1 MLKENH
7 LSLTSDLISAVWTA
21 NGELTK
27 IDKKKLKYLV
37 LSPLSANSCEVGF
50 RGPMSD
56 GLFERIKEAISKLP
70 SNFEAQ
76 LVLDRRVASSSA
88 SESLFPAFGLETKVH
103 LFESELPQGSSGL
116 TQLCEDLGLESR
128 TGTRGDYI
136 TLIRRLL
143 GQDSSSDSLILPDIA
158 WEEEYLKSSHAFV
171 KAASLTDLPLATW
184 NNGFET
190 LFQSTDEFLCSL
202 KLSVPDKTKSRKDL
216 EAKRRVS
223 HALSAR
229 KAHELSDLES
239 GSNLTASEEI
249 LVRITQGKEALLN
262 MSLAL
267 FMSDPD
273 LPKLESRI
281 QAIVSDTNGSTG
293 AGLFMEGLGTLPV
306 LRAHMPGAKGL
317 SVRELPMLSGNITH
331 LMPLI
336 LDYNRHQDPAS
347 LKFVSRCAEMSHLN
361 LFSRTNLNF
370 NAFVAGA
377 SGSGKSFLMNS
388 LLAGFRADHPKGS
401 IAIFDVGGSYRKLVR
416 HFGGTSL
423 DLTPKSATE
432 LVAAAFRRL
441 TIQPSGFCK
450 TLVENICGA
459 GSHITHSHK
468 VAIEDLLQTCSGAP
482 FALKTLSNEAAE
494 KKEKAYEDI
503 VLWLRPYLHWDYVEA
518 GTVVERVLD
527 ERVRAFDFKNLEG
540 DPLLQRLAILILTQ
554 GIWDRLKQNSS
565 GPTLIVFDE
574 VWKFFSQAAG
584 FLEEMYRTFRKYR
597 AGITS
602 VTQSLS
608 DYGNDTFAKIV
619 ITNSFHR
626 ILLQGAASSEVLEHA
641 LDIDES
647 DKKRILSIASK
658 KNEFSEF
665 WLGTPKFSQI
675 LRLYP
680 SNALFDLAN
689 SENIQLEGSQC
700 A

>member
-1 MLKENH
+1 VLKENH
-7 LSLTSDLISAVWTA
+7 LSLTSDLISAVWTTD
-21 NGELTK
+21 GELTK

-37 LSPLSANSCEVGF
+37 LSPLSASGCEVGF
-50 RGPMSD
+50 RGPISD

-76 LVLDRRVASSSA
+76 LVLDRTIATGSA
-88 SESLFPAFGLETKVH
+88 TESLFPAFGLETKVH

-116 TQLCEDLGLESR
+116 SQLCEDLGLEVR
-128 TGTRGDYI
+128 LGKRCDYI
-136 TLIRRLL
+136 SLIRRLL
-143 GQDSSSDSLILPDIA
+143 GQDSSSDLLILPDIA
-158 WEEEYLKSSHAFV
+158 WEEDYLKSTHAFV
-171 KAASLTDLPLATW
+171 KVASLTDLPLSTW
-184 NNGFET
+184 NNGFEA

-202 KLSVPDKTKSRKDL
+202 KLSVPDKAKSRKDL

-267 FMSDPD
+267 FMNDRE

-293 AGLFMEGLGTLPV
+293 AGLFIESLGTLPV
-306 LRAHMPGAKGL
+306 LRAHMPGAKSL
-317 SVRELPMLSGNITH
+317 NVRELPMLSGNITH
-331 LMPLI
+331 LMPLV
-336 LDYNRHQDPAS
+336 LDYNRHQEAAS

-361 LFSRTNLNF
+361 LFSKTNLNF

-388 LLAGFRADHPKGS
+388 LLAGFRADHPDGN

-432 LVAAAFRRL
+432 LVAAAFKRL

-459 GSHITHSHK
+459 GSHITHSHR

-482 FALKTLSNEAAE
+482 FALKTISNEAAE

-503 VLWLRPYLHWDYVEA
+503 VLWLRPYLHWDLVEA
-518 GTVVERVLD
+518 GTEVERVLD
-527 ERVRAFDFKNLEG
+527 ERIRAFDFKNLEG

-554 GIWDRLKQNSS
+554 GIWDRLKQNTS

-608 DYGNDTFAKIV
+608 DYGNDAFAKIV

-647 DKKRILSIASK
+647 DKKRILSVASK

-680 SNALFDLAN
+680 SKALFDLAN
-689 SENIQLEGSQC
+689 SENIQSEVNQC